1 MDKEIEQILGRA
13 IDGKDLKMLYE
24 LDIKTLN
31 QLNTGCNGKFDGFVQ
46 HFVSLIHFHDFLGE
60 CDYSETLQRICCEK
74 RSRSYEVHEETF
86 CSSLRGKNNSNF
98 KFSNSPLLKIS

>member
-46 HFVSLIHFHDFLGE
+46 HFVIKYIFMIF
-60 CDYSETLQRICCEK
+60 
-74 RSRSYEVHEETF
+74 
-86 CSSLRGKNNSNF
+86 
-98 KFSNSPLLKIS
+98 